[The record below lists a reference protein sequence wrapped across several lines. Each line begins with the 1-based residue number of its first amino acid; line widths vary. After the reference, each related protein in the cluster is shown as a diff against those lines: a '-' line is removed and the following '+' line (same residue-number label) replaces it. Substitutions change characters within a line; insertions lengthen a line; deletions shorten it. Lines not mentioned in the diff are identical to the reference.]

1 MVSSGHNSLDIQ
13 LYVKLKP
20 LCINLWCKLI
30 NNYRK
35 IIFFPKNRSGLH
47 VVVICILLFLFK
59 RDVCPNSTIL
69 FKILSD
75 KKIAEDLSRFFY
87 LETCF
92 ILEISFIVVFKADLS
107 QLLTWFRLCTSYMP
121 FSRKR
126 LKLLSIILH
135 SPFKIWFL
143 FLSTWRSHCIN
154 NLCIMHCW
162 KSIFLSYLNVCQR
175 ERERTRDGVILTR
188 PV

>member
-1 MVSSGHNSLDIQ
+1 MLFISSFISFLNCIIDKWQILQVKKICLSIYLSIYLSLNLCCIVLNILKRFLCFKSGKSGMKYVMVSSGHNSLDIQ

-75 KKIAEDLSRFFY
+75 KKIAEDLSRFF
-87 LETCF
+87 F
-92 ILEISFIVVFKADLS
+92 
-107 QLLTWFRLCTSYMP
+107 
-121 FSRKR
+121 
-126 LKLLSIILH
+126 LKSVLFWQFPSL
-135 SPFKIWFL
+135 L
-143 FLSTWRSHCIN
+143 FLKQIYH
-154 NLCIMHCW
+154 
-162 KSIFLSYLNVCQR
+162 SY
-175 ERERTRDGVILTR
+175 
-188 PV
+188 